1 MNIEQAVA
9 QSISTT
15 SVVKL
20 TLSGHA
26 SRAYETILAA
36 MDEAV
41 DSEAV
46 HYWDSSEEDDGSWD
60 VTGTNH
66 DSQEFRLRITV
77 A

>member
-1 MNIEQAVA
+1 
-9 QSISTT
+9 
-15 SVVKL
+15 
-20 TLSGHA
+20 
-26 SRAYETILAA
+26 